1 MSVVA
6 ACAGAGGLQAE
17 NSRLVAE
24 LVALREQA
32 LPHPAAAAA
41 AAGEEELAALR
52 EERGALL
59 DYVSQLEEESGLWKC
74 STCTFLSRNGRGV
87 AKGSAACEMCGAAAP
102 SSGAAV
108 GRQDERRRQ
117 QQQQRLPMSASVA
130 QDSVGIVGLP
140 GT

>member
-1 MSVVA
+1 
-6 ACAGAGGLQAE
+6 
-17 NSRLVAE
+17 LVAE
-24 LVALREQA
+24 LVALRERA

-41 AAGEEELAALR
+41 AAEEEELAALR

-108 GRQDERRRQ
+108 GRQDER
-117 QQQQRLPMSASVA
+117 QQQQRQRPMSASVA